1 MIAARIKAIHG
12 TAKVFGR
19 EKSNTDAYIDAAGA
33 PSILADVIALA
44 KTHARHVI
52 TAAYMKPIELPA
64 GPMLT
69 TEMTIT
75 TAVGYP
81 TEMPEV
87 IAAMPRLKD
96 KIEALISHRLPF
108 DRVIEGLGI
117 AATPGS
123 AKVMINFEEGAA

>member
-1 MIAARIKAIHG
+1 M
-12 TAKVFGR
+12 
-19 EKSNTDAYIDAAGA
+19 
-33 PSILADVIALA
+33 A

-81 TEMPEV
+81 TEMPDV

-96 KIEALISHRLPF
+96 KIAALISHKLPF
-108 DRVIEGLGI
+108 AQVIEGLEI
-117 AATPGS
+117 AARPQS
-123 AKVMINFEEGAA
+123 AKVMIEFEGADA